1 MPMFQRLTPLSWAIL
16 ITGGLILVAGFT
28 FRPKFK
34 ANAPTLSMEDDLWT
48 VYGRLG
54 KIRFNAVNT
63 DVKGVS
69 VERGRDLV
77 FTGTCDK
84 ADGKGRTKIQ
94 SPFFRCTACHNVKKE
109 FADLT
114 NINSEAR
121 LQYAIERD
129 LPFLQGSTFYGLV
142 NRRTFYNDD
151 YQKKYGHVP
160 IIKAANKDIRQAIQ
174 LCATQCA
181 QGRWLEDFEV
191 ESLLAYFN
199 TLGLKLKD
207 LNLSNE
213 EFRQVEKSLQTNQ
226 GLHAAVHLLESKYLT
241 HSPAHFAKTK
251 VYRALSPGALKD
263 PKRYAR
269 GQIIYERS
277 CWHCHN
283 EERYSFYHL
292 DDGKLSFNDLMSRTR
307 ADSKTSLYSITRHGT
322 HPLAGSRAYMP
333 LYPLEK
339 LSEEQLE
346 DLRIYVENRAA
357 GTLLTGR

>member
-1 MPMFQRLTPLSWAIL
+1 MFKQLTTLSWVIL
-16 ITGGLILVAGFT
+16 LTGGLILVAGFT
-28 FRPKFK
+28 FRPK
-34 ANAPTLSMEDDLWT
+34 ATAPTLSMEDDLWSI
-48 VYGRLG
+48 YDRLG
-54 KIRFNAVNT
+54 KIRFNAVDT

-77 FTGTCDK
+77 FEGSCDK
-84 ADGKGRTKIQ
+84 ADGKGRTKLQ
-94 SPFFRCTACHNVKKE
+94 SPFFRCTACHNVEKE
-109 FADLT
+109 FSDLT

-121 LQYAIERD
+121 LQYAIEQD

-160 IIKAANKDIRQAIQ
+160 IIKAANKDVRQAIQ

-199 TLGLKLKD
+199 TLGLKIKD
-207 LNLSNE
+207 LNLSTA
-213 EFRQVEKSLQTNQ
+213 EFSQVEHALQTNEV
-226 GLHAAVHLLESKYLT
+226 LHETVHLRESKYLA
-241 HSPAHFAKTK
+241 HSPAHFTETKAYEPLSAK
-251 VYRALSPGALKD
+251 ALNN
-263 PKRYAR
+263 PKRYQR
-269 GQIIYERS
+269 GKTIYERS
-277 CWHCHN
+277 CWQCHN

-292 DDGKLSFNDLMSRTR
+292 GDGKLSFTDLMARTR
-307 ADSKTSLYSITRHGT
+307 SERKTSLYAITRHGT
-322 HPLAGSRAYMP
+322 FPIAGSRAYMP

-346 DLRIYVENRAA
+346 DQRI
-357 GTLLTGR
+357 